1 MVALKQKINGQWVSL
16 AGGNKFKYAKNS
28 PFSYCIIN
36 QQGTPQT
43 VREYFNV
50 SRIED
55 TGVGKTKVFFSA
67 ESEEGGY
74 AVISQGNGILGT
86 GESAWRCTTF
96 VDQSEC
102 FSTHY
107 TIKSRPPLNN
117 KQYTDS
123 LRVSAQVFS
132 GGMKDV

>member
-1 MVALKQKINGQWVSL
+1 MVALKQKIDGQWVSI
-16 AGGNKFKYAKNS
+16 AGGSKFQYAKNA
-28 PFSYCIIN
+28 PFSFCIIN

-43 VREYFNV
+43 VLEYFNV
-50 SRIED
+50 SRID
-55 TGVGKTKVFFSA
+55 DAGVGKTKVFFYS
-67 ESEEGGY
+67 ESEEDGY
-74 AVISQGNGILGT
+74 AVISQGNGILGQ
-86 GESAWRCTTF
+86 GEAAWRCTLF

-123 LRVSAQVFS
+123 KRVSVQVFS
-132 GGMKDV
+132 GGIKDA